1 LRVGRRAFAPRAGPA
16 RMPPRVIDDEV
27 DVGEILRGLFNVPG
41 VTMLFVEKSQRKP
54 LVDADVLDSQF
65 ARALPERIRVL
76 FVVEPVGAR
85 AIIVSLSM
93 NSSLM

>member
-1 LRVGRRAFAPRAGPA
+1 MV
-16 RMPPRVIDDEV
+16 DDEV
-27 DVGEILRGLFNVPG
+27 ELRPILCGLADISDIG
-41 VTMLFVEKSQRKP
+41 KATQMWKLFLNSRREQP